1 MANDYYQYQKLCC
14 SLCLSTVFIFLIQ
27 TPIVAIAEPN
37 QYISTVVTKTITTTV
52 FTVLHN
58 NNDNIDDHGVDNN
71 VENIYD
77 DEEEEEDDDDE
88 DFSID
93 STSKTVSQVK
103 FNNSITSHLNE
114 DANAN
119 EYDDETSSY
128 QDDEDYIHNFLHTDT
143 MPVNRPVS
151 KYPIID
157 SNNKNYFDSSS
168 TTSITFTSS
177 RFFRVLFSKPAI
189 LVGVIGGI
197 SIGMLSAIVLVM
209 FIIYRM
215 RKKDEGSYALEEAPR
230 KSPLHAYSRV
240 SSKEFYA

>member
-1 MANDYYQYQKLCC
+1 MAQ
-14 SLCLSTVFIFLIQ
+14 
-27 TPIVAIAEPN
+27 PN
-37 QYISTVVTKTITTTV
+37 QYISTVATKTTTTTTV
-52 FTVLHN
+52 FTVLHD
-58 NNDNIDDHGVDNN
+58 NNDNIDDHGIDNN

-77 DEEEEEDDDDE
+77 DEEEEDDDE
-88 DFSID
+88 DFSTD

-119 EYDDETSSY
+119 EYDDEASSY
-128 QDDEDYIHNFLHTDT
+128 QDDEDDINNFLHTET
-143 MPVNRPVS
+143 MPVSRPAS

-157 SNNKNYFDSSS
+157 SNNKNYFDSSP

-177 RFFRVLFSKPAI
+177 RFFRVLFSKPTI
-189 LVGVIGGI
+189 LVGIIGGI
-197 SIGMLSAIVLVM
+197 CIGMLSAIVLVM

-230 KSPLHAYSRV
+230 KSPSHAYSRV